1 MPAVDVYEAFAQ
13 PGRILPQLAS
23 MPDGRVYLW
32 IARSIT
38 HEGRGWGMP
47 GETLAIGLGCDV
59 QHAQR
64 LVYSKGLDLRNLQAA
79 TPIGMGCRVC
89 ERTACPQRAFPFTG
103 KPLRV
108 NTDESSFV
116 PYGVGQ

>member
-1 MPAVDVYEAFAQ
+1 
-13 PGRILPQLAS
+13 
-23 MPDGRVYLW
+23 
-32 IARSIT
+32 
-38 HEGRGWGMP
+38 
-47 GETLAIGLGCDV
+47 
-59 QHAQR
+59 
-64 LVYSKGLDLRNLQAA
+64 LRNLQAA
-79 TPIGMGCRVC
+79 TPIGMGCKVC

>member
-1 MPAVDVYEAFAQ
+1 MCTRPSPSPGASCAAGQHARWARVFVDC
-13 PGRILPQLAS
+13 PQHH
-23 MPDGRVYLW
+23 
-32 IARSIT
+32 
-38 HEGRGWGMP
+38 HEGRGWGTP
-47 GETLAIGLGCDV
+47 GKTFAIGLGCDV

-79 TPIGMGCRVC
+79 TPIGMGCKVC

>member
-1 MPAVDVYEAFAQ
+1 MGVCICGLPAASPTKGAVGACRGKAF
-13 PGRILPQLAS
+13 
-23 MPDGRVYLW
+23 
-32 IARSIT
+32 
-38 HEGRGWGMP
+38 
-47 GETLAIGLGCDV
+47 AIGLGCDV

-64 LVYSKGLDLRNLQAA
+64 LVYSKGLDLLRLTA
-79 TPIGMGCRVC
+79 TPIGMGCKWAYRLS
-89 ERTACPQRAFPFTG
+89 AAQAFPFTG